1 MSVITPSL
9 NSGRF
14 LNECLA
20 SVAAQTY
27 PNVEH
32 IVVDGE
38 STDDTPVLLARH
50 ARQRLRVI
58 VRRDRSMYEAINN
71 GLAAAKG
78 EILACLNADDFYF
91 PDGVDYVVR
100 FMQANPTA
108 DIVYGDQLSLFV
120 PTESFDIGYCP
131 AEGADPWGRT
141 LVYISQPAVFLRKRA
156 IEKIGLFDAG
166 QRAAADFDYWMRA
179 YLAGAT
185 FKKFR
190 RVVVAVR
197 MHGANLSL
205 GDAWQR
211 EHAELKERYLQ
222 DRHSGFWDAVR
233 LARRRVLL
241 NRLTFPLF
249 MRGVAREHVSFSVFS
264 YFAYLASGRR
274 REAPILSIRLPFFR
288 YSAHRALCIET

>member
-20 SVAAQTY
+20 SVAAQSY
-27 PNVEH
+27 SNIEH

-38 STDDTPVLLARH
+38 STDDTPALLARH
-50 ARQRLRVI
+50 ARASLRVI
-58 VRRDRSMYEAINN
+58 VRRDRSMYEAINS
-71 GLAAAKG
+71 GLAEAKG

-91 PDGVDYVVR
+91 PDAVGYAVR

-141 LVYISQPAVFLRKRA
+141 LVYISQPAVFLRRRA
-156 IEKIGLFDAG
+156 IEKVGLFDAG

-179 YLAGAT
+179 YLSGAT
-185 FKKFR
+185 FKKFTKVP
-190 RVVVAVR
+190 VVVR

-211 EHAELKERYLQ
+211 EHGELKKRYL
-222 DRHSGFWDAVR
+222 RNRNSGFWDALR

-241 NRLTFPLF
+241 NRLTFPFF
-249 MRGVAREHVSFSVFS
+249 MRGVPREHVSFSISS
-264 YFAYLASGRR
+264 YFAYIASRRR
-274 REAPILSIRLPFFR
+274 REAPILSIQLPFFR
-288 YSAHRALCIET
+288 YSAHRALCIES